1 MSKESSLGKEVAK
14 IAATCTG
21 AIVCITGAVLGAT
34 VVLEQVQEKL
44 IEGLQEAYSGSSPVM
59 AGPAEPFRQRPETIG
74 TTAKDYSVP
83 GGIALTELGIAGYAL
98 WRLTPRK
105 ATKAMQTVAVPGNHE
120 TCELSPREAQAF
132 ASIIQR
138 EFRQP

>member
-1 MSKESSLGKEVAK
+1 
-14 IAATCTG
+14 
-21 AIVCITGAVLGAT
+21 
-34 VVLEQVQEKL
+34 VLEQVQEKL
-44 IEGLQEAYSGSSPVM
+44 IEGLQEAYSGYSPVM
-59 AGPAEPFRQRPETIG
+59 AGPVEPFRQRPETIG